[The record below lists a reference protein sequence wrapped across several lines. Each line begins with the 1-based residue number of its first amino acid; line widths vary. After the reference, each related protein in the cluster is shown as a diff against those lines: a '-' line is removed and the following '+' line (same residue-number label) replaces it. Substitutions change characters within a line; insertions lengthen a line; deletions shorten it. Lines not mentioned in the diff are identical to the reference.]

1 MIFPHTKGVKGGKAA
16 PVLIAYYKCDIGQ
29 ACDFSQVFTALKN
42 SQDMTAWGM
51 EPMLSEIIT
60 AISTHPADYKPGL
73 FDGFLV
79 NRDGQG
85 MLLMKRQG
93 ADDSGRTGFIE
104 YNNYRH
110 EMIEEART
118 QRIVATIKASYTMGR
133 ANRCVVC

>member
-1 MIFPHTKGVKGGKAA
+1 LRLLAGVYGTEEQPRHDGVGDGADA
-16 PVLIAYYKCDIGQ
+16 FRNHHRYQ
-29 ACDFSQVFTALKN
+29 HAL
-42 SQDMTAWGM
+42 
-51 EPMLSEIIT
+51 
-60 AISTHPADYKPGL
+60 ADYKPGL